1 MQALK
6 TNRIVTSPPEH
17 IIEIERRQL
26 VRIVE
31 LICTDS
37 ACRFPQLTLRVLLHL
52 MAMVDAQNRVHVS
65 AKQLAHTLGVHYKTL
80 TKCLKYLRRIGVV
93 QLEQK
98 N

>member
-1 MQALK
+1 MRTLK
-6 TNRIVTSPPEH
+6 TNRIVTWPTEH

-37 ACRFPQLTLRVLLHL
+37 DCRFPQLTLRVLLHL

-65 AKQLAHTLGVHYKTL
+65 AKQLAHTLGVHYNTV